1 MRLLSK
7 KKMNESE
14 YEEFYHS
21 LWVRWSRISGINMRL
36 LIFIRNKE
44 EINKQ
49 ELIQK
54 NKELLN
60 QANNNIILKEKKK
73 KIIEK
78 MNESDNEE
86 FYHTVC

>member
-1 MRLLSK
+1 
-7 KKMNESE
+7 
-14 YEEFYHS
+14 
-21 LWVRWSRISGINMRL
+21 MRL